1 MVGQLVEKW
10 MEPKVGE
17 SAFPILLGET
27 KVEATELVSETCRP
41 LSIP

>member
-10 MEPKVGE
+10 LEPKVGE
-17 SAFPILLGET
+17 TSFPILLGET

-41 LSIP
+41 CSIP